1 MRAPNERRRV
11 QRVRLIQPLR
21 GTVGEQK
28 IFVLDVSLLG
38 LRIVHQEPLGNLR
51 DECRLIFEWQGGRIE
66 LRCRIVRSELQRPVS
81 GPSRTL
87 YHSGLEIVF
96 APPQS
101 REHLAALIH
110 DHVSRAVDEQKANA
124 RGIPAASAQH
134 VQTGAATS
142 FVRHDYIRGQWQTTQ
157 TNDPTQPMSGFTI
170 STDETPDNIS
180 MLRDAF
186 IAADPSLRHVIRK
199 MAELSISNPAGI
211 PARRYAP

>member
-1 MRAPNERRRV
+1 MRSSNERRRV

-21 GTVGEQK
+21 GTTGEQK

-38 LRIVHQEPLGNLR
+38 LRIAHQEPLGNLR
-51 DECRLIFEWQGGRIE
+51 DECLVVFEWQGGRIE

-81 GPSRTL
+81 GPARTV

-96 APPQS
+96 APPLS

-110 DHVSRAVDEQKANA
+110 DHVARAIDEQKANA
-124 RGIPAASAQH
+124 RGVPAAAAQH
-134 VQTGAATS
+134 TQTGAANC
-142 FVRHDYIRGQWQTTQ
+142 FVRHDYIRGQWQTMQ

-170 STDETPDNIS
+170 ASDETADNIT

-186 IAADPSLRHVIRK
+186 VAADPSLRHVIRK
-199 MAELSISNPAGI
+199 MADLSISNPAGI

>member
-1 MRAPNERRRV
+1 M
-11 QRVRLIQPLR
+11 QPLRGTVGELR

-38 LRIVHQEPLGNLR
+38 LRIAHQEPLGNLR

-66 LRCRIVRSELQRPVS
+66 LRCRIVRSELQRPAS
-81 GPSRTL
+81 GPSRTV

-96 APPQS
+96 AHPLS

-124 RGIPAASAQH
+124 QGVPPAAAMHFQSGVAK
-134 VQTGAATS
+134 S
-142 FVRHDYIRGQWQTTQ
+142 FVRHDFIRGVWQTTQ

-170 STDETPDNIS
+170 AADETLDNIT

-186 IAADPSLRHVIRK
+186 IAADPSLKHVIRK
-199 MAELSISNPAGI
+199 MAELSISNPAGV